1 MANAQNLMGT
11 GFSAGAANQLVIEM
25 QTGATATTPGAL
37 IMQPSIPNISGA
49 NPTQAEY
56 NALLAAL
63 RLAGVLAAP

>member
-37 IMQPSIPNISGA
+37 IMQPSIPNIAGV

-63 RLAGVLAAP
+63 RLARVLAAP